1 MQKVCILYNALG
13 LQTITISFLTFLYK
27 IFFRDDKSK
36 KLDKEKISISKV
48 KTSIL
53 ITLIKN

>member
-13 LQTITISFLTFLYK
+13 LQTITISLLTFLYK
-27 IFFRDDKSK
+27 ILFRDDKSK